1 MVDYQKKS
9 HFQLEQ
15 MYEKDRCFDFWR
27 VFSLYN
33 TFFKKLKNNTFQ
45 NGMKELWIMEWE
57 GVYYEYNFRIAYS
70 KLCNKV
76 NFYYPSLRF

>member
-45 NGMKELWIMEWE
+45 NGMKELWIME
-57 GVYYEYNFRIAYS
+57 
-70 KLCNKV
+70 
-76 NFYYPSLRF
+76 

>member
-1 MVDYQKKS
+1 MDYQKKS

-27 VFSLYN
+27 VFSLYK

-45 NGMKELWIMEWE
+45 NGMKELWIME
-57 GVYYEYNFRIAYS
+57 
-70 KLCNKV
+70 
-76 NFYYPSLRF
+76 